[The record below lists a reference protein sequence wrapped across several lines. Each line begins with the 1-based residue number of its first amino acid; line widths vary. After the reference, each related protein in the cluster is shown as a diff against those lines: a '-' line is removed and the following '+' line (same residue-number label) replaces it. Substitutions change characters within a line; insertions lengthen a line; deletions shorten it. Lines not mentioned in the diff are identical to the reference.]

1 MSNNNIKTFIY
12 YKNIY
17 LGSHSFYKSFT
28 VNDIVSRN
36 KKKLDV
42 HSPYQI
48 RIYSNRYFRGDLTQ
62 TQLIDKSSYIFE
74 ANLVYDPL
82 ITEYNE
88 LLTIKYT
95 NLDGYQIYIDKI
107 YDTKNICHLIYNQSN
122 GSIIDY
128 VRCQDGKLVFCLN
141 RKLKLQNIKDNMGN
155 IIKYTQ
161 NDNSIIV
168 ADASLCN
175 KILYIEYYIQPT
187 CYARCILF

>member
-1 MSNNNIKTFIY
+1 MSINNIKTFIY

-28 VNDIVSRN
+28 INDIVSKN

-62 TQLIDKSSYIFE
+62 TQLVDKSNFRFE
-74 ANLVYDPL
+74 ANMVYDPL
-82 ITEYNE
+82 ITEYNN
-88 LLTIKYT
+88 LLSIKFS

-107 YDTKNICHLIYNQSN
+107 FDTKNVCHLVYDQSY

-128 VRCQDGKLVFCLN
+128 VRCQDGKLIINLPM
-141 RKLKLQNIKDNMGN
+141 KHQLLNIKDNSGN
-155 IIKYTQ
+155 IVKYVCHDHQ
-161 NDNSIIV
+161 ILIEDPN
-168 ADASLCN
+168 LCG
-175 KILYIEYYIQPT
+175 KMLYIEFGIPIN
-187 CYARCILF
+187 CYNRCALF